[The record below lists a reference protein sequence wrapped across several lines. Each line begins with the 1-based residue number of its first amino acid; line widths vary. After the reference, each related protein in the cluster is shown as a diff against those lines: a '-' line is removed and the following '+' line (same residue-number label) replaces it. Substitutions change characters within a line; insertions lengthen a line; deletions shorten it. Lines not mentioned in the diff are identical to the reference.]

1 MLSRIITR
9 MNLDHTTVP
18 LRHVF
23 ILCNYLIAHTETV
36 DYIVGCMVDELGVSY
51 TEGVETR

>member
-1 MLSRIITR
+1 

-36 DYIVGCMVDELGVSY
+36 DYIVGCMVDCMVDELGVSY